1 MTDIQTT
8 TFTPQGPA
16 KLTFL
21 CPNELVLWLE
31 RWAQV
36 RSQTVPEVL
45 CDLVSA
51 AVGHNRPADTEQPDP
66 RQDAIGVIRL
76 ARSLLDGFPAYDT
89 PTQPE
94 NAIKK
99 NTHPGYTW
107 IAFRC
112 ARAVYDELEKRCRRH
127 EKRGETRSVPEAI
140 TALVASMLAVR
151 IDSQAGEIVT
161 ANHALKTAGETPQ
174 GVLDAY
180 KAKMAADSG
189 KDG

>member
-112 ARAVYDELEKRCRRH
+112 ARAVYDEWKSVAVV
-127 EKRGETRSVPEAI
+127 TRSGGNPVGPRGDHRLGCFNACGQDRFPSRGDRDRKPCIEN
-140 TALVASMLAVR
+140 R
-151 IDSQAGEIVT
+151 RG
-161 ANHALKTAGETPQ
+161 NTPRR
-174 GVLDAY
+174 A
-180 KAKMAADSG
+180 
-189 KDG
+189 